1 MPDFDADDDQPEKDD
16 EKPVIVVLKKGD
28 LTADEA
34 DVLQKN
40 LDSKATGKCA
50 HCRKDQLFRD
60 MPTTHEIL

>member
-40 LDSKATGKCA
+40 LDSRIL
-50 HCRKDQLFRD
+50 RKTSLYEKKNSR
-60 MPTTHEIL
+60 